1 MPHIVIRDYPDKL
14 NAKQK
19 RALCAKVGKL
29 VSEETNTP
37 LTAYTISFEEIAKE
51 DWNDVIKNKEL
62 VDKKQWIV
70 IPSHGLE
77 EALAELEEE

>member
-51 DWNDVIKNKEL
+51 DWNRCV
-62 VDKKQWIV
+62 
-70 IPSHGLE
+70 
-77 EALAELEEE
+77 